1 MEDGRHLW
9 ERSGRPGPET
19 RQDGF
24 AGIGNRVW
32 KMYKVGQNGYRLLNT
47 GMLLGIVLAGAGQ
60 FLGIG
65 TLSYLHVLTAAAVL
79 IFCTVLQWCT
89 VKGRA
94 VCVLLTLVF
103 LGVAA
108 LAAGVERSG
117 IFLQSWL
124 RWLTGQ
130 EGWVGEWHL
139 WYELLQVVTVAFAGY
154 GIQFILERFLVIRVL
169 TADLVISYLL
179 FCLLTEWEVPATAV
193 AFSLCYIMVVYAEW
207 IQREWDKV
215 KGRDRKR
222 YMLWIMPFMGLYF
235 VLLLCMPTPREPYE
249 WRFVKDTWSQIGES
263 LIGLSQNFM
272 RGGGDDFDTTLSG
285 FSGDGLLQDELQEN
299 DREMMTVQGTG
310 SLVTN
315 VYLTGKVYDTFDG
328 KGWQQKYHGT
338 GFGPAEDGVR
348 GFWDALQTQE
358 AARLYEAALM
368 KDQISAVKLR
378 IRYKYFRTSCLFV
391 PLKTREVRMERTREF
406 YAWDGDNLLFREKRG
421 YGTTY
426 EVNYYQLNAGADVFD
441 RFVRAV
447 SMGAGAEDVAKDRT
461 GAGAAD
467 ADRAGTAR
475 AGRAGTDTVEADRG
489 AKDRYGAGAGRLAD
503 AEKRRQQIYRVYTED
518 VELSEKTRQYVE
530 ELTAGAQD
538 PLERLRR
545 LEAELASFTYTKQP
559 RRLPE
564 EIESGGTFLEYFLLE
579 GREGYCTHFATA
591 FVLLA
596 RAQGMPARYVQGFC
610 VPMKRED
617 EVSVYGDMAHA
628 WPEVYFDGVGWIPF
642 EPTPGYAGL
651 RYTPW
656 VTEEGTG
663 SLAVSNGDA
672 GRRTTGDADAV
683 ASAKEELPA
692 VEETPAAG
700 VQALRFPAVFGYAA
714 LAVCVTGS
722 GILALQQ
729 AIRRRRYRRMD
740 VTGQFRMEVAVVVRA
755 LGFLGL
761 RREEGETLQEFR
773 ERAVRGGTLQCISD
787 YEEILYGE
795 KAAEQEML
803 QTAVRER
810 QELLAALRERK
821 KWRYVLFW
829 WMLTDE

>member
-1 MEDGRHLW
+1 MGDGLH
-9 ERSGRPGPET
+9 
-19 RQDGF
+19 F
-24 AGIGNRVW
+24 W
-32 KMYKVGQNGYRLLNT
+32 KKAGQNGYRLLYT
-47 GMLLGIVLAGAGQ
+47 GMLLGIVLAGAGR

-65 TLSYLHVLTAAAVL
+65 TLSYLHDLTAVSVL
-79 IFCTVLQWCT
+79 LFCAGLQRCT
-89 VKGRA
+89 AKGRA
-94 VCVLLTLVF
+94 VCVLLTAVF
-103 LGVAA
+103 LGAVAA
-108 LAAGVERSG
+108 ALGAEQSGLFVRSW
-117 IFLQSWL
+117 FLWQ
-124 RWLTGQ
+124 TGQ
-130 EGWVGEWHL
+130 DGWAAQWQTG
-139 WYELLQVVTVAFAGY
+139 YEILQVAAVAFACY
-154 GIQFILERFLVIRVL
+154 GLQFILERFLVTRVL

-179 FCLLTEWEVPATAV
+179 FCLLTEWEVSHTAV

-235 VLLLCMPTPREPYE
+235 VLLLCMPMPEEPYE
-249 WRFVKDTWSQIGES
+249 WRFVKDTWSRIGES
-263 LIGLSQNFM
+263 LIGMSQNFM

-315 VYLTGKVYDTFDG
+315 VYLTGKIYDTFDG
-328 KGWQQKYHGT
+328 QGWQQKYHGT
-338 GFGPAEDGVR
+338 GFGPEEDGVR
-348 GFWDALQTQE
+348 GFWDAVQTQE
-358 AARLYEAALM
+358 AARLYGATLM
-368 KDQISAVKLR
+368 QDQISAVTLQ
-378 IRYKYFRTSCLFV
+378 IRYKYFRTSCLFA
-391 PLKTREVRMERTREF
+391 PLKTRDIRMARIREF

-447 SMGAGAEDVAKDRT
+447 STGAGAEDVAKDRNGT
-461 GAGAAD
+461 GRSEAGAAETG
-467 ADRAGTAR
+467 RAGTAS
-475 AGRAGTDTVEADRG
+475 TDTVETGRG
-489 AKDRYGAGAGRLAD
+489 AEDQYGAGRSAD
-503 AEKRRQQIYRVYTED
+503 AEKRRQQIYQVYTED

-530 ELTAGAQD
+530 ELTVGAQD

-545 LEAELASFTYTKQP
+545 LEAELTSFTYTKQP

-564 EIESGGTFLEYFLLE
+564 ETGDAGAFLEYFLLE

-642 EPTPGYAGL
+642 EPTPGYAGF

-656 VTEEGTG
+656 ATEEGNG

-672 GRRTTGDADAV
+672 GRRTTGDADAD

-740 VTGQFRMEVAVVVRA
+740 VTGQFRMEVGVVVRA

-803 QTAVRER
+803 QTVVRER

>member
-1 MEDGRHLW
+1 MGDGLH
-9 ERSGRPGPET
+9 
-19 RQDGF
+19 F
-24 AGIGNRVW
+24 W
-32 KMYKVGQNGYRLLNT
+32 KKAGQNGYRLLYT
-47 GMLLGIVLAGAGQ
+47 GMLLGIVLAGAGR

-65 TLSYLHVLTAAAVL
+65 TLSYLHDLTAVSVL
-79 IFCTVLQWCT
+79 LFCAGLQRCT
-89 VKGRA
+89 AKGRA
-94 VCVLLTLVF
+94 VCVLLTAVF
-103 LGVAA
+103 LGAVSAALGAEQSGLFVRSWFLWQTGQDGWAAQWQTGYEILQVAA
-108 LAAGVERSG
+108 
-117 IFLQSWL
+117 
-124 RWLTGQ
+124 
-130 EGWVGEWHL
+130 
-139 WYELLQVVTVAFAGY
+139 VAFACY
-154 GIQFILERFLVIRVL
+154 GLQFILERFLVIRVL

-179 FCLLTEWEVPATAV
+179 FCLLTEWEVSHTAV

-235 VLLLCMPTPREPYE
+235 VLLLCMPMPEEPYE
-249 WRFVKDTWSQIGES
+249 WRFVKDTWSRIGES
-263 LIGLSQNFM
+263 LIGMSQNFM

-285 FSGDGLLQDELQEN
+285 FSRDGMLQDELQEN

-315 VYLTGKVYDTFDG
+315 VYLTGKIYDTFDG
-328 KGWQQKYHGT
+328 QGWQQKYHGT

-348 GFWDALQTQE
+348 GFWDAVQTQE
-358 AARLYEAALM
+358 AARLYGATLM
-368 KDQISAVKLR
+368 QDQISAVTLQ
-378 IRYKYFRTSCLFV
+378 IRYKYFRTSCLFA
-391 PLKTREVRMERTREF
+391 PLKTRDIRMARTREF
-406 YAWDGDNLLFREKRG
+406 YVWDGDNLLFREKRG

-447 SMGAGAEDVAKDRT
+447 STGAGAEDVAKDRNGT
-461 GAGAAD
+461 GRSEAGAAETG
-467 ADRAGTAR
+467 RAGTAS
-475 AGRAGTDTVEADRG
+475 TDTVETGRG
-489 AKDRYGAGAGRLAD
+489 AEDQYGAGRSAD
-503 AEKRRQQIYRVYTED
+503 AEKRRQQIYQVYTED

-530 ELTAGAQD
+530 ELTVGAQD

-564 EIESGGTFLEYFLLE
+564 ETGDAGAFLEYFLLE

-610 VPMKRED
+610 VPMKGKD

-628 WPEVYFDGVGWIPF
+628 WPEVYFDGAGWIPF

-656 VTEEGTG
+656 ATEEGDG

-672 GRRTTGDADAV
+672 GRRTTGDADAA

-700 VQALRFPAVFGYAA
+700 VQALRFLAVFGYAA

-722 GILALQQ
+722 GILVLQQ
-729 AIRRRRYRRMD
+729 VMRRRCYRRMD
-740 VTGQFRMEVAVVVRA
+740 VTGRFRMELAVVVRA

-773 ERAVRGGTLQCISD
+773 ERAAQGDSVKILCALQCISD

-829 WMLTDE
+829 WMLTV